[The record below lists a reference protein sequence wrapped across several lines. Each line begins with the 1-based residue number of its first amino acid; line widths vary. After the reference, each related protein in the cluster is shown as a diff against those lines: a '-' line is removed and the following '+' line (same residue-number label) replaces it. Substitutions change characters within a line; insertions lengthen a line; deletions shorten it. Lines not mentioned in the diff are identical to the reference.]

1 MSKKKDSTLLLL
13 LAIGGGGYLLSKMFS
28 SPAAAG
34 KPYSPPVVGGATT
47 MPVTQQP
54 YSAPD
59 FGTSGSWQYS
69 EYTKSP
75 MEQALANSNQD
86 QAVESYKSFRRGGT
100 SASDAE
106 NMVRQLYPDF
116 RKEMASGFEAVFNT
130 E

>member
-1 MSKKKDSTLLLL
+1 MGSKKQDEALLLL
-13 LAIGGGGYLLSKMFS
+13 SGIGIGGFLLYRLFNRPALAAPA
-28 SPAAAG
+28 SPSASTRPISA
-34 KPYSPPVVGGATT
+34 S
-47 MPVTQQP
+47 QQP

-59 FGTSGSWQYS
+59 FGTKDSWQYS

-75 MEQALANSNQD
+75 TEQAIVNSNKD
-86 QAVESYKSFRRGGT
+86 QAVEAYKGFRRGGT